1 MESDR
6 EQVSAEPQL
15 SSLSRAIRLGFGCER
30 NARRNDATGRTNTKE
45 AIRTDMKKFLALCF
59 VLAVWGIPAFAQD
72 SRCQLPL
79 SRTADARTAK
89 VPPDLPEQVLKR
101 ASKSMEFSADEQRK
115 ILEDARKSK
124 DGASGLFCAQTV
136 RLNRTTDRQLFVYF
150 PSFCMSQNCPVW
162 IYRRTANGYEL
173 LLEDVMVG
181 EYNAGF
187 PSSAVILGTWTNG
200 YRDIRLDQHISAFET
215 GITIL
220 KFNGSRYRARVC
232 MFEKC
237 VNGTKGCK
245 YNTHKCDAP

>member
-1 MESDR
+1 MESDC

-15 SSLSRAIRLGFGCER
+15 SSLSRAIRLGLGCER
-30 NARRNDATGRTNTKE
+30 NARRNDATGRTNPKE

-59 VLAVWGIPAFAQD
+59 ALAVSAIPALAQD
-72 SRCQLPL
+72 SNCQLPL
-79 SRTADARTAK
+79 SRAADARPAK
-89 VPPDLPEQVLKR
+89 VPPDLAELVLQR
-101 ASKSMEFSADEQRK
+101 AFKSMEFRMDEQQK
-115 ILEDARKSK
+115 ILEDAKKGK

-136 RLNRTTDRQLFVYF
+136 RLKTTDRQLFVYF

-200 YRDIRLDQHISAFET
+200 YRDIRLHQHISAFET